1 MHLGSVELM
10 GLQTNILYLKPISW
24 NPLGSL
30 MKYYLLFEKC
40 FSVLLEYLLL
50 KKSIACQI
58 LFYLKKGLD
67 HHSRTKKTKK
77 LRVLNSFSPT
87 PSRRRECKGT
97 SGWVPLRGYFCTPL
111 FGGSP
116 GSGRQCSIVFF

>member
-67 HHSRTKKTKK
+67 HHSRTKKAKK
-77 LRVLNSFSPT
+77 LRVFEQFFTDPLPKAGVQRYFRLGPA
-87 PSRRRECKGT
+87 
-97 SGWVPLRGYFCTPL
+97 SGVLLHSPLRGVTRVRASMFY
-111 FGGSP
+111 
-116 GSGRQCSIVFF
+116 